1 MGVGREVVVEA
12 AEGVGKEVLAAVPLE
27 RAEAVE
33 GAECV
38 AARVPAVVRVGA
50 EDGVWREER
59 AADVEGFKDWED
71 RRLGPEDIEGT
82 RE

>member
-1 MGVGREVVVEA
+1 MGMGVGREVVVEA

-38 AARVPAVVRVGA
+38 AARVPAVVRV
-50 EDGVWREER
+50 
-59 AADVEGFKDWED
+59 
-71 RRLGPEDIEGT
+71 
-82 RE
+82 